1 MHFMSRR
8 FRSVVDWGL
17 GFGCRFGPMRLL
29 LGLLGFWSRQ
39 LLSGSGNPRCA
50 VDSAPSAQ
58 LLSRL
63 NRSHQ
68 PSPFGRALAPVRQ
81 QQVSAGYS
89 YPPQLNQPP
98 LRCSQPLQLPTSAGL
113 ICLLHLHSSSAR
125 PPAVRERYHP
135 RLRLTAAS
143 ASSRPRFHPPT
154 APPPAPPRHS
164 SAFLSCPSQLDLPRL
179 ASSR

>member
-1 MHFMSRR
+1 MQWLALLHFMSRR

-68 PSPFGRALAPVRQ
+68 LSPFSRALASVRQ
-81 QQVSAGYS
+81 QQVSAWHS

-98 LRCSQPLQLPTSAGL
+98 LHCSQPLQLPTSAGL
-113 ICLLHLHSSSAR
+113 ICLLRQCSFSAHLQPHLGHLAR
-125 PPAVRERYHP
+125 WV
-135 RLRLTAAS
+135 
-143 ASSRPRFHPPT
+143 
-154 APPPAPPRHS
+154 PPPAQNLPPILFRHLWLLC
-164 SAFLSCPSQLDLPRL
+164 SAGVLG
-179 ASSR
+179 

>member
-1 MHFMSRR
+1 MSRR

-17 GFGCRFGPMRLL
+17 GFGCRFGPMRLM

-68 PSPFGRALAPVRQ
+68 LSPFGRALAPVRQ
-81 QQVSAGYS
+81 QQVSAGHS

-98 LRCSQPLQLPTSAGL
+98 LLCSQPLQLPTSAGL
-113 ICLLHLHSSSAR
+113 ICLLHLHSSSAF
-125 PPAVRERYHP
+125 
-135 RLRLTAAS
+135 LRLSQLPLS
-143 ASSRPRFHPPT
+143 AGPP
-154 APPPAPPRHS
+154 
-164 SAFLSCPSQLDLPRL
+164 SACLQPLNWALDLP
-179 ASSR
+179 ASLGLPPPSNLPPIF

>member
-1 MHFMSRR
+1 MSRR

-17 GFGCRFGPMRLL
+17 GFGCRFGLMRLV

-50 VDSAPSAQ
+50 VDSASSAQ
-58 LLSRL
+58 LLPRL

-68 PSPFGRALAPVRQ
+68 LSPFSRALASVRQ
-81 QQVSAGYS
+81 QQVSAGHS

-113 ICLLHLHSSSAR
+113 TCLLQLLVHSSSA
-125 PPAVRERYHP
+125 PLPAVREREHP
-135 RLRLTAAS
+135 RLPLSVAS
-143 ASSRPRFHPPT
+143 ASHRPRSQPST
-154 APPPAPPRHS
+154 APL
-164 SAFLSCPSQLDLPRL
+164 F
-179 ASSR
+179 

>member
-1 MHFMSRR
+1 MQWLALLHFMSRR

-68 PSPFGRALAPVRQ
+68 LSPFSRALASVRQ
-81 QQVSAGYS
+81 QQVSAGHS

-113 ICLLHLHSSSAR
+113 ICLLHLHSSSA
-125 PPAVRERYHP
+125 
-135 RLRLTAAS
+135 
-143 ASSRPRFHPPT
+143 
-154 APPPAPPRHS
+154 PPRHS
-164 SAFLSCPSQLDLPRL
+164 SAFLSCPSQLDPSRL
-179 ASSR
+179 TSGR